1 MTSGCSPEIP
11 AFDKKEAES
20 RKFRKR
26 PLYMVSSEWARIQLT
41 GITKSQGA
49 LRARLVSDLYM
60 VPPDSSDAETEKTLQ
75 CQKRSLSSLETSHT
89 LSEVLE
95 KPHSVKQ
102 SKSLFQKIGCNLFQK
117 SQSKQMHKFPTEK
130 TFSSARIHCTP
141 HVSHLPG
148 AIPLPHS
155 TLARNKPPFL
165 SPAT

>member
-20 RKFRKR
+20 RKFRKQ

-102 SKSLFQKIGCNLFQK
+102 SKSPTATYFKKASPNGCVNSQQK
-117 SQSKQMHKFPTEK
+117 
-130 TFSSARIHCTP
+130 R
-141 HVSHLPG
+141 
-148 AIPLPHS
+148 HS
-155 TLARNKPPFL
+155 VQ
-165 SPAT
+165 